1 MAKAMRRVLN
11 DLSKHTQLPPKLD
24 QDILNA
30 LAEALHTPVGALT
43 PMMDEIEEQFRYAKI
58 ETETPDLAAP
68 MAYALEVNNR
78 EWHTVKPRYQL
89 AIKELCEHA
98 LKLPSGFIDLY
109 TTTVCTEPLEKSPQ
123 IPSLYSLEFSTLVQL
138 CEDMRVETPN
148 SGDYSQQRA
157 ARIRLQEHPNQYV
170 VSQKMCKL
178 YEDDLKWL
186 TTQEKVL
193 GAGTVVRLHC
203 DRPFENL
210 IKPTIILRP
219 IVRHT
224 YIEGAAILR
233 KLHYVTH
240 LTSIVA
246 ATDIAEHIVV
256 APWPMSKQEFT
267 FVCVGNPDPQS
278 LGWEEA
284 KQRAKELGCETKEMW
299 EQLKR
304 LDDIA
309 AEAYIRQYQGH
320 VMEEWKNA
328 LAKMEQENTTPATA
342 DTAEQQTAATNK
354 RAGAVEGGAM
364 KLRRLTQDEGVPE
377 EQTAISSLEVQ
388 AVGTRPKSK
397 ARAPRTLDEVRSD

>member
-1 MAKAMRRVLN
+1 MAKAMRRVLH
-11 DLSKHTQLPPKLD
+11 DLSKHKQLPTKMD

-30 LAEALHTPVGALT
+30 LAEALHTIPGALT
-43 PMMDEIEEQFRYAKI
+43 SMIDEIEVQFHYAKI

-68 MAYALEVNNR
+68 MAYALEVSNR
-78 EWHTVKPRYQL
+78 DWHTVKPRYQL
-89 AIKELCEHA
+89 AIKKLCERA
-98 LKLPSGFIDLY
+98 IDLPSGFIDLY
-109 TTTVCTEPLEKSPQ
+109 TTSVCTEPLEKSPQ
-123 IPSLYSLEFSTLVQL
+123 VPSLFSLDPSALAQL
-138 CEDMRVETPN
+138 CEDMGVEIPDSAGYN
-148 SGDYSQQRA
+148 EQKA
-157 ARIRLQEHPNQYV
+157 ARNRLGDHPRQYIL
-170 VSQKMCKL
+170 SQKLCKL

-186 TTQEKVL
+186 ATQENVL
-193 GAGTVVRLHC
+193 GAGTVVRLYG
-203 DRPFENL
+203 DRHFANP

-219 IVRHT
+219 IVRHI
-224 YIEGAAILR
+224 YIEGAAIRR

-284 KQRAKELGCETKEMW
+284 KQRAKELGCETKDTG
-299 EQLKR
+299 EQLKE
-304 LDDIA
+304 LDAVA
-309 AEAYIRQYQGH
+309 AKAYIRQYQGH

-342 DTAEQQTAATNK
+342 HTAEQQTAATNK
-354 RAGAVEGGAM
+354 RAGATEGGAT
-364 KLRRLTQDEGVPE
+364 KLRRLAQDEGVPE